1 MPAVTLEKKS
11 KKGAIVTFLCVLI
24 VLAAVIVLENVLDPN
39 RNLIVFT
46 ALKKGAV
53 YALVAVSMNLLNGF
67 TGLFSLGQAGFM
79 LLGGYAYAILT
90 IPSAQRESV
99 YYMYNGSAINFS
111 ITETLQNLFGGGGV
125 GGAVGLV
132 LGVLIAII
140 IAGLVAA
147 LVAWLIGLPVLK
159 LKSDYLAI
167 ATLGFA
173 EIIRAIFQW
182 QNLGRITNGANALNR
197 FPTLSD
203 FNITNAD
210 GQVVLRLS
218 TFVVFA
224 IAGLCIFLIVLLINS
239 SYGRALKAIREDEVA
254 AEAMGI
260 NLAKHKRMSFIISS
274 FFTGVAG
281 ALFAMYVNQV
291 QAKTFNSAMT
301 YELLLIVV
309 LGGMGSVSGSVI
321 AAFLYVA
328 SSEWWLRFL
337 DNTAI
342 FSGVGSRWTFIVVIA
357 VLAVALTALLIYRRK
372 KNGAKKFSELWTAC
386 IIGVV
391 VLAWDIYYAITGGM
405 EVPFLRSGFR
415 MVVFSV
421 IIMVVVLFFRKGL
434 FGDKELP
441 YIAKRVAAFFKRL
454 LMGGKK
460 TVTASANSG
469 KEGGANE

>member
-132 LGVLIAII
+132 LGVLIVII

-337 DNTAI
+337 DNTAT

-441 YIAKRVAAFFKRL
+441 YIAKRIAAFFKRL
-454 LMGGKK
+454 LVGGKK
-460 TVTASANSG
+460 TAAAGANSG

>member
-1 MPAVTLEKKS
+1 MSAVTLEKKS
-11 KKGAIVTFLCVLI
+11 RKGSFIALVGVLV
-24 VLAAVIVLENVLDPN
+24 VLGLTIVLENTLDPN
-39 RNLIVFT
+39 ANIIVFT

-441 YIAKRVAAFFKRL
+441 YIAKRIAAFFKRL